1 MTKKLVKKI
10 LWGLLL
16 IFCLA
21 PFGCTTSDAVELSM
35 ATGGTAG
42 TFFPLGGAISSVITK
57 YCPEANIT
65 VQTSDGSV
73 NNSHLLGTGEVD
85 LALIQTDIS
94 YYAYNG
100 LEIFKKKYPNLRAIC
115 RVYPDTTH
123 IIAKGD
129 GSINSVADFKGKN
142 ISVGA
147 PGSGNEVSF
156 RQIVNS
162 AGLTYKDFKPV
173 YLSFNESSEHFKDG
187 HISVFHTNSSVPASI
202 VMDLNSLSQVK
213 LIPVDGEVREKLI
226 KNYPFYTPVSIPANT
241 YKYQA
246 TPYETIAVQAILA
259 VDAKLSEKLVYE
271 MTKAIFGHLGEI
283 ANTHSAA
290 RSMSMETALDGIA
303 IPLHPGAKKFFGEN
317 GVTKK

>member
-1 MTKKLVKKI
+1 MKTRKTRKH
-10 LWGLLL
+10 LLALAL
-16 IFCLA
+16 ISCIALCGA
-21 PFGCTTSDAVELSM
+21 RISEALELSM

-57 YCPEANIT
+57 YYPEANIT

-85 LALIQTDIS
+85 MALIQTDIS
-94 YYAYNG
+94 YYAFNG
-100 LEIFKKKYPNLRAIC
+100 LEIFKNKKYQNLRAVC

-129 GSINSVADFKGKN
+129 GSIGQVADFKGKH

-173 YLSFNESSEHFKDG
+173 YLSFSESSEHFKDG

-213 LIPVDGEVREKLI
+213 LIPVDGAVREKLI
-226 KNYPFYTPVSIPANT
+226 ADYPFYMPVTVPANT
-241 YKYQA
+241 YKYQE
-246 TPYETIAVQAILA
+246 TPYETIAVQAILV
-259 VDAKLSEKLVYE
+259 VDEKLPEETIYQ
-271 MTKAIFGHLGEI
+271 MTKALFGHLGEVADI
-283 ANTHSAA
+283 HSAA
-290 RSMSMETALDGIA
+290 RGMSLETALDGIA
-303 IPLHPGAKKFFGEN
+303 IPIHPGAERYFKEN
-317 GVTKK
+317 GISK

>member
-1 MTKKLVKKI
+1 MTRKLAKEI
-10 LWGLLL
+10 FWGIALCC
-16 IFCLA
+16 FTA
-21 PFGCTTSDAVELSM
+21 FGIVQAEAVELSM

-57 YCPEANIT
+57 YYPEANIT

-100 LEIFKKKYPNLRAIC
+100 LEIFKTKYPNLRAIC

-129 GSINSVADFKGKN
+129 GSINSVADFKDRN
-142 ISVGA
+142 VSVGA

-173 YLSFNESSEHFKDG
+173 YLSFSESSEHFKDG

-202 VMDLNSLSQVK
+202 VMDLNSISQVK
-213 LIPVDGEVREKLI
+213 LVPVEGEVREKLI
-226 KNYPFYTPVSIPANT
+226 KDYPFYTPVSIPANT
-241 YKYQA
+241 YKYQE

-259 VDAKLSEKLVYE
+259 VDAGVSDELVYE
-271 MTKAIFGHLGEI
+271 MTKALFGHLDEV
-283 ANTHSAA
+283 ADTHSAA
-290 RSMSMETALDGIA
+290 RGMSMETALDGIA
-303 IPLHPGAKKFFGEN
+303 IPLHPGAEKFFGEN